1 MALEAFMEDAKVKKG
16 GQIWNSNARAKE
28 TNERALKYTSMRVHV
43 CDVCLRVY
51 RAVLFSF
58 KPKHNVLT
66 N

>member
-16 GQIWNSNARAKE
+16 GQIWNSNAQAKE
-28 TNERALKYTSMRVHV
+28 TNERALKHTSMRVYV

-51 RAVLFSF
+51 RTVLFSF